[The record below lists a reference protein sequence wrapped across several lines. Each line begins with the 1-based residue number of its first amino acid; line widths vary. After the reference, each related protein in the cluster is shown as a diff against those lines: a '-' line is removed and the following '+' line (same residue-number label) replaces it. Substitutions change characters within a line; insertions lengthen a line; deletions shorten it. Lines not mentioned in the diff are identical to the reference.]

1 MSTRPEVDYIDEEL
15 SEQAIHDYLAT
26 HPDFFENH
34 ANLLN
39 SLHLPHATG
48 GAVSLV
54 ERQVSVLRQKDLKLE
69 KQLKELIEVARAND
83 LLVAKIHELTMQLLA
98 TTDLK
103 TTIIALEEGM
113 RSGFDA
119 DHAVLVIFGDPDA
132 FDDIDAGRF
141 FRVTEKKSGALD
153 PFKTFLDAN
162 TARCGQIRDAQR
174 DFLFMDAA
182 GEIGSAALVPLNND
196 TEIGFLAIGSADAKR
211 FHPGMSIDFLT
222 RLGDLVAGALR
233 RY

>member
-1 MSTRPEVDYIDEEL
+1 MSTQPDVDYADEEI
-15 SEQAIHDYLAT
+15 SEQAVHDYLAA

-34 ANLLN
+34 ATLLN
-39 SLHLPHATG
+39 SLQLPHATG

-54 ERQVSVLRQKDLKLE
+54 ERQISVLRQKDMKLE
-69 KQLKELIEVARAND
+69 KQLKELISVARAND
-83 LLVAKIHELTMQLLA
+83 LLSAKIHELTMQLLA
-98 TTDLK
+98 AHDLK

-113 RSGFDA
+113 RSGFSA
-119 DHAVLVIFGDPDA
+119 DHAVLVVFGDPNA

-141 FRVTEKKSGALD
+141 FRVLEKNSEALS
-153 PFKTFLDAN
+153 PFKTFLGGSS
-162 TARCGQIRDAQR
+162 ARCGQIRDAQR
-174 DFLFMDAA
+174 DFLFQEDAN
-182 GEIGSAALVPLNND
+182 EIGSAALVPLTNG
-196 TEIGFLAIGSADAKR
+196 TEIGFLAIGSADANR